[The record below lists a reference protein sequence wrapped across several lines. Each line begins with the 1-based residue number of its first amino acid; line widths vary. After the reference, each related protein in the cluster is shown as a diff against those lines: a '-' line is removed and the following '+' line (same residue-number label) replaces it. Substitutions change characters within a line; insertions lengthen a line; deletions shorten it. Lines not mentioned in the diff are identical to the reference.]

1 MNNMDE
7 IQKVDV
13 VKCDKGHLYAA
24 NEYKSCPYCK
34 IYEDKKAA
42 EAQRLQAVKSRELHV
57 NTKWENFC
65 IWFEDHFGTLFSV
78 IWTTFKIITAPL
90 RFIAKSGYE
99 NRYGEWY
106 RGTSRSEQNRWLR

>member
-1 MNNMDE
+1 MDE

-24 NEYKSCPYCK
+24 NEYRSCPYCK
-34 IYEDKKAA
+34 VYEKKKEE
-42 EAQRLQAVKSRELHV
+42 EAQRLRAVKSRELHV

-78 IWTTFKIITAPL
+78 IWTTLKIITAPL